1 MANEQQLIRK
11 LNSTARLREIMD
23 GYFVRLKQ
31 AAESG
36 NKKIAWCTSVGPE
49 ELLYAMGFE
58 VYCPENHAAMLGA
71 AKTAEQYIPVAVAHG
86 YSPDICSYLT
96 SDIGAFLKQETPLKK
111 YGLAAPPRPDVLVYN
126 TNQCADVQ
134 HWFAFYAR
142 HFNVP
147 LVGIHTPLRVNE
159 LSPHTIAYIAREMEA
174 LVPQL
179 EQIAGSKFDMDR
191 FKETVKISRAACV
204 LWRQVLE
211 TAQHR
216 PSPLNF
222 FDASIHMGPVVVMRG
237 TSCAVD
243 YYKLLLQELQERLH
257 ANVGAIPR
265 EKYRLYWEGM
275 PLWFKLSALAQ
286 LFAKLDA
293 SVVASTYCNS
303 WVFDDLDADD
313 PFVSSALAYT
323 KLFIAR
329 SDEVKEKVLAELLEK
344 YAVDGMVYHEAK
356 TCPRN
361 SNNHYGLPQHIQHK
375 TGIPYVEIQGDL
387 NDARCFSEEQSI
399 IAIETFIKQLE
410 TRNQL

>member
-1 MANEQQLIRK
+1 MANEKQLIRK
-11 LNSTARLREIMD
+11 LNSTTRLREIMD
-23 GYFVRLKQ
+23 DYFVRLKQ

-36 NKKIAWCTSVGPE
+36 HQKVAWCTSVGPE

-71 AKTAEQYIPVAVAHG
+71 AKMAEQYIPIAVANG

-96 SDIGAFLKQETPLKK
+96 SDIGAFLKQATPLKK
-111 YGLAAPPRPDVLVYN
+111 YGLTTPPRPDVLVYN
-126 TNQCADVQ
+126 TNQCQDVQ
-134 HWFAFYAR
+134 HWFAFYAQ

-159 LSPHTIAYIAREMEA
+159 LSPNTVAYIAREVQN

-179 EQIAGSKFDMDR
+179 ERISGIRFDLDR
-191 FKETVKISRAACV
+191 FKATVKSSREACM

-211 TAQHR
+211 TAKHR
-216 PSPLNF
+216 PAPINF
-222 FDASIHMGPVVVMRG
+222 FDATIHMGPVVVMRG
-237 TSCAVD
+237 TAHAVA
-243 YYKLLLQELQERLH
+243 YYKLLLQELQERLRDQ
-257 ANVGAIPR
+257 VGAIPQ

-275 PLWFKLSALAQ
+275 PLWFKLSSLAN
-286 LFAKLDA
+286 LLARLNA
-293 SVVASTYCNS
+293 CVVASTYCNS
-303 WVFDDLDADD
+303 WVFDDLDPDD

-329 SDEVKEKVLAELLEK
+329 ADEVKEQVLTGLLRD
-344 YAVDGMVYHEAK
+344 YAVDGIIYHEAK

-361 SNNHYGLPQHIQHK
+361 SNNRYGIPRRLQQA

-399 IAIETFIKQLE
+399 MAIETFIKQLE
-410 TRNQL
+410 MSN